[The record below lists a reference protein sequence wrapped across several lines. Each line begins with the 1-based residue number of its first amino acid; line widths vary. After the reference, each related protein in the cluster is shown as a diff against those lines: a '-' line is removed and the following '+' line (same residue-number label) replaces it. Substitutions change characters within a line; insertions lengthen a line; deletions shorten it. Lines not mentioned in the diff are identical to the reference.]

1 MEQREK
7 ERGEERGERER
18 DRKLREEAL
27 SLLVVGEM
35 DEILQNFKLVDV

>member
-7 ERGEERGERER
+7 ERGEEREERER